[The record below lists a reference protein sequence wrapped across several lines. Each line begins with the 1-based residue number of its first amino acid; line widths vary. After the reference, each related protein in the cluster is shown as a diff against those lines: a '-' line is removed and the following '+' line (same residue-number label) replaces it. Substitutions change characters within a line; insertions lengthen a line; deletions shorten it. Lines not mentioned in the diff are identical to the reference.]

1 MDGIPNESSDSMMR
15 DTIPAEELLS
25 KAHAFG
31 QYYGFTPLSTMTAT
45 SRGTTRKTVEYPDAL
60 NHLGNDAVAETL
72 TSFLKRCQR
81 ISFTPSPRQPLFL
94 WHTNIA
100 PGRPAPK
107 KAILQ
112 FHALGADHALA
123 DVVIIRALSALV
135 RDLFNEEPVVRINS
149 MGDKETRARY
159 ARELGIFFKKR
170 ADILPEECITCA
182 KQDTFLA
189 AELAIA
195 RECAEY
201 LPAPTEHLSD
211 ASRKR
216 FEDLLEYLEMTE
228 TPYELARN
236 LISRGNVWNDTCFEI
251 TAGGRRVAWGSHYGE
266 FTRHFFPTPFSATGA
281 VFQIATTGSVMKK
294 VAPAD
299 TRFSFVHIGDEAKRL
314 SFRLAEDFRKARIS
328 LTQNIGIESLTEQ
341 LNLAERRESPYLL
354 IMGRK
359 EALEGSAILRNRQT
373 QEETVLPLSGLIE
386 RLKAVA

>member
-1 MDGIPNESSDSMMR
+1 MR
-15 DTIPAEELLS
+15 NTIPAEEILS
-25 KAHAFG
+25 RAHAIG
-31 QYYGFTPLSTMTAT
+31 QYYGFTPLSTLTAAA
-45 SRGTTRKTVEYPDAL
+45 RGTARKATEYPDAL
-60 NHLGNDAVAETL
+60 NHLGNDTVAETV
-72 TSFLKRCQR
+72 TSFLKQCQR
-81 ISFTPSPRQPLFL
+81 VQFTPSPRQPLFV

-107 KAILQ
+107 KAIIQL
-112 FHALGADHALA
+112 HALGTDSALA
-123 DVVIIRALSALV
+123 DAVIIRTLLALS
-135 RDLFNEEPVVRINS
+135 RDLFHEESVVRINS

-159 ARELGIFFKKR
+159 ARELGSFFKKR
-170 ADILPEECITCA
+170 AGVLPEECVTCA
-182 KQDTFLA
+182 KRDAFEA
-189 AELAIA
+189 AEMAIA
-195 RECAEY
+195 RECTEY

-236 LISRGNVWNDTCFEI
+236 LISRGNVWNDTCFELV
-251 TAGGRRVAWGSHYGE
+251 AGGQRIAWGSHYGD

-281 VFQIATTGSVMKK
+281 VLQIMSTGAVVKRE
-294 VAPAD
+294 APAQM
-299 TRFSFVHIGDEAKRL
+299 RFSFVHIGDEAKRL
-314 SFRLAEDFRKARIS
+314 SLRLAEDFRKARIS
-328 LTQNIGIESLTEQ
+328 LTQNIGVESLTEQ
-341 LNLAERRESPYLL
+341 LTLAEKRESPYLL